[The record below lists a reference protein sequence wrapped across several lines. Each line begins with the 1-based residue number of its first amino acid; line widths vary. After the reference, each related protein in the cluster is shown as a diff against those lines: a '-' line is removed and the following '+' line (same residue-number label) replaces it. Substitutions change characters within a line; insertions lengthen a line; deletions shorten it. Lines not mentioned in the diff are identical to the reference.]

1 MGLATGNRK
10 RRHLAVACAMGI
22 ALCVFCTVLAK
33 AQSQPADKIIEQ
45 MEKEG
50 CAVLESKSR
59 FINMIIP

>member
-22 ALCVFCTVLAK
+22 ALCVVCTVLAK
-33 AQSQPADKIIEQ
+33 AQSQPVDKIIEQ

-50 CAVLESKSR
+50 
-59 FINMIIP
+59 